1 MQDYLNDAM
10 IDLESMGVGNSPALI
25 QISAVQFDMF
35 TGETGETFNE
45 VIDLKSSMDAGL
57 NISPGTIKF
66 WMTNTT
72 VSQEARELVMAET
85 GDHTDGTNS
94 LEDVLG
100 RFSKWIEENDIQYV
114 HGNGSASDNVWLRSS
129 YEACNI
135 KAPFTF
141 RDDMC
146 YRTLR
151 TFAKRLGWVEEI
163 EFEGIVHN
171 GIDDAKHQ
179 IRVLKDIL
187 NFLNNSDMTEQY

>member
-35 TGETGETFNE
+35 TGKTGKTFDE

-66 WMTNTT
+66 WMTNGT
-72 VSQEARELVMAET
+72 VTQEARELVMAKT
-85 GDHTDGTNS
+85 GDHADGSNS
-94 LEDVLG
+94 IQDVLAK
-100 RFSKWIEENDIQYV
+100 FSEWIKENDIQYV
-114 HGNGSASDNVWLRSS
+114 HGNGAASDNVWLRSA
-129 YEACNI
+129 YDACKI
-135 KAPFTF
+135 KSPFTF
-141 RDDMC
+141 RDDIC

-151 TFAKRLGWVEEI
+151 TVAKRLGWVEEVK
-163 EFEGIVHN
+163 FEGIVHN

-179 IRVLKDIL
+179 IRVLKDLL
-187 NFLNNSDMTEQY
+187 NFLNNTDMVK